1 MRFVDSNVFIY
12 VLVKSPK
19 DDYVIAKRILQRI
32 EEGEEA
38 VTNMA
43 VIQEIVNW
51 LEYNNNRRRE
61 IEKLLTAINS
71 YIAMKKAG
79 VSWSDMIAAIDDM
92 NKYGLDFVDA
102 LTLQTMKRNNI
113 NEIYTNDRDFDR
125 VKWVRRVWK

>member
-19 DDYVIAKRILQRI
+19 DDYIIAKRILQRI

-38 VTNMA
+38 VTNTA

-51 LEYNNNRRRE
+51 LEYNNRRRE

-71 YIAMKKAG
+71 YMAMKKAG

-125 VKWVRRVWK
+125 VKWIRRVWK

>member
-19 DDYVIAKRILQRI
+19 DDYIIAKRILQRI

-51 LEYNNNRRRE
+51 LEYNNRRKE

-71 YIAMKKAG
+71 YITMKKAE

-125 VKWVRRVWK
+125 VKWIRRVWK

>member
-1 MRFVDSNVFIY
+1 LRFVDSNVFIY

-19 DDYVIAKRILQRI
+19 DDYIIAKRILQRI

-38 VTNMA
+38 VTNTA

-51 LEYNNNRRRE
+51 LEYNNRRKE

-71 YIAMKKAG
+71 YITMKKAE

-125 VKWVRRVWK
+125 VKWIRRVWK

>member
-12 VLVKSPK
+12 VLVKSPR

-51 LEYNNNRRRE
+51 LEYNNRRRE

-71 YIAMKKAG
+71 YIAMEKIE
-79 VSWSDMIAAIDDM
+79 VSWSDMIAAIDYM
-92 NKYGLDFVDA
+92 NKYGLDYVDA
-102 LTLQTMKRNNI
+102 LTLQTMKKNNI
-113 NEIYTNDRDFDR
+113 NEIYTNDKDFDCVKR
-125 VKWVRRVWK
+125 VSRVWK

>member
-12 VLVKSPK
+12 VLVKSPR
-19 DDYVIAKRILQRI
+19 DDYIIAKRILQRI

-38 VTNMA
+38 VTNTA

-51 LEYNNNRRRE
+51 LEYNNRRRE

-71 YIAMKKAG
+71 YIAMRKAG
-79 VSWSDMIAAIDDM
+79 VSWSDMIAAMDDM

>member
-1 MRFVDSNVFIY
+1 LRFVDSNVFIY

-19 DDYVIAKRILQRI
+19 DDYIIAKRILQRI

-38 VTNMA
+38 VTNTA

-51 LEYNNNRRRE
+51 LEYNNRRRE

-71 YIAMKKAG
+71 YIAMEKIE
-79 VSWSDMIAAIDDM
+79 VSWSDMIAAIDYM
-92 NKYGLDFVDA
+92 NKYGLDYVDA

-125 VKWVRRVWK
+125 VKWIRRVWK

>member
-1 MRFVDSNVFIY
+1 LRFIDSNVFIY

-19 DDYVIAKRILQRI
+19 DDYIIAKRILQRI

-38 VTNMA
+38 VTNTA

-51 LEYNNNRRRE
+51 LEYNNRRKE

-71 YIAMKKAG
+71 YITMKKAE

-125 VKWVRRVWK
+125 VKWIRRVWK

>member
-12 VLVKSPK
+12 VLVKSPR
-19 DDYVIAKRILQRI
+19 DDYIIAKRILQRI

-38 VTNMA
+38 VTNTA

-51 LEYNNNRRRE
+51 LEYNNRRRE

-79 VSWSDMIAAIDDM
+79 SLGAI
-92 NKYGLDFVDA
+92 
-102 LTLQTMKRNNI
+102 
-113 NEIYTNDRDFDR
+113 
-125 VKWVRRVWK
+125 